1 MPIFHLD
8 QDDLSGPCS
17 IKVLL
22 IFYSAIFIVQVM
34 SSAQASAWFG
44 FRRVLEIQLRDKFP
58 TFFLKNPKLAV
69 PLITVFKYFLS
80 NYFFDRYKNI

>member
-8 QDDLSGPCS
+8 QDDLSGARS

-44 FRRVLEIQLRDKFP
+44 
-58 TFFLKNPKLAV
+58 LAEG
-69 PLITVFKYFLS
+69 
-80 NYFFDRYKNI
+80 